1 MRTVRTLAALAISV
15 TFVGAC
21 TPAAEQ
27 EVATTEASVEAI
39 NRERQTLRAAL
50 YNGDLDIFMAL
61 WSEDAVLMPPNA
73 PSVTGREAI
82 RSWAQDLFNQFA
94 IQLTIISE
102 EVEVFG
108 DWAFVRTTYTTALT
122 PKAGGEVVEESGK
135 NIWIWK
141 READGSWKLA
151 HDIWNLDNQ
160 PAM

>member
-39 NRERQTLRAAL
+39 NGERQTLRAAL
-50 YNGDLDIFMAL
+50 YSGDVDILMAL
-61 WSEDAVLMPPNA
+61 WSEDGVVMPPNE
-73 PSVTGREAI
+73 PSVTGKEAI
-82 RSWAQDLFNQFA
+82 RSWLQDLLNQFA
-94 IQLTIISE
+94 VQLTITSE

-108 DWAFVRTTYTTALT
+108 DWAFVRTTYTTAQT

-151 HDIWNLDNQ
+151 HNIWNLDNQ

>member
-1 MRTVRTLAALAISV
+1 MRPMRTLAALAMSV
-15 TFVGAC
+15 TFGGAC

-27 EVATTEASVEAI
+27 EVATTEADVEAI
-39 NRERQTLRAAL
+39 NRERQTFRAAL
-50 YNGDLDIFMAL
+50 YSGDLDILMAL
-61 WSEDAVLMPPNA
+61 WSEDGVVMPPNE
-73 PSVTGREAI
+73 PSVTGKEAI
-82 RSWAQDLFNQFA
+82 RSWTQNLFNQFVV
-94 IQLTIISE
+94 QLTITSE
-102 EVEVFG
+102 QVEVFG

-151 HDIWNLDNQ
+151 HNIWNLDNQ

>member
-1 MRTVRTLAALAISV
+1 MRPMRTLAALAISV

-27 EVATTEASVEAI
+27 EVATTEADVEAI
-39 NRERQTLRAAL
+39 NRERQTFLAAL
-50 YNGDLDIFMAL
+50 YSGDLDILMAL
-61 WSEDAVLMPPNA
+61 WSEDGVVMPPNE
-73 PSVTGREAI
+73 PSVTGKEAI
-82 RSWAQDLFNQFA
+82 RSWLQDLLNQFA
-94 IQLTIISE
+94 VQLTITSE

-141 READGSWKLA
+141 REVNGSWKLA
-151 HDIWNLDNQ
+151 HNIWNLDNQ